1 MVYRGHKVIKRA
13 NKGGGN
19 TKPAPPSKMPSK
31 PSLKV
36 APLGTKPQKRKT
48 KPGSANKIKTGLRRY
63 GGQPRSIMRD
73 RIDKPVK
80 AKPSPSDSGVYRGHK
95 VIKRANRGG
104 GGGNTTP
111 GSGMGKEAKN
121 TYKQGE

>member
-1 MVYRGHKVIKRA
+1 MVYRGHKTIKRA
-13 NKGGGN
+13 NRGGQN
-19 TKPAPPSKMPSK
+19 TKPAPPAKMP
-31 PSLKV
+31 
-36 APLGTKPQKRKT
+36 TKPAKPGKRAV

-111 GSGMGKEAKN
+111 GGPMGIEAKN

>member
-19 TKPAPPSKMPSK
+19 
-31 PSLKV
+31 
-36 APLGTKPQKRKT
+36 T

-104 GGGNTTP
+104 GNTTP
-111 GSGMGKEAKN
+111 GGPMGKETKN
-121 TYKQGE
+121 KYTQGK

>member
-1 MVYRGHKVIKRA
+1 MP
-13 NKGGGN
+13 
-19 TKPAPPSKMPSK
+19 TKPAK
-31 PSLKV
+31 P
-36 APLGTKPQKRKT
+36 GKRAV

-104 GGGNTTP
+104 GNTTP
-111 GSGMGKEAKN
+111 GGPMGKETKN
-121 TYKQGE
+121 KYTQGK